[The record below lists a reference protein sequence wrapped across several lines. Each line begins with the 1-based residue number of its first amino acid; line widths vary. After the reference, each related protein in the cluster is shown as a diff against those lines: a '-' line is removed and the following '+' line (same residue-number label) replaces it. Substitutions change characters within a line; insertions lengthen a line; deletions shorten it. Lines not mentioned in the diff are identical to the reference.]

1 MRVKLAAQVA
11 VLQEQLMAT
20 EDREARLKATVRC
33 LGEELVALQ
42 NQLMQDTPRDHSGL
56 LAAGEQ
62 RETKLKTNVLGLSQ
76 EVASLQSQLMQYSPR
91 DQSQLLAE
99 RGRLLWATEG
109 GQINGQCFG
118 LELATGQE
126 REAKLTA
133 NILGLSQEL
142 AVLQNQSIR
151 DSPIAL
157 TLNGLLAAGQERET
171 KLKAKV
177 SGLSQ
182 EVASLQSQLMQDTP
196 REQARLLGSGHERDA
211 KLTAKVVSLSQEVA
225 ALQNQIMMMQDSF
238 DS

>member
-1 MRVKLAAQVA
+1 M
-11 VLQEQLMAT
+11 
-20 EDREARLKATVRC
+20 
-33 LGEELVALQ
+33 
-42 NQLMQDTPRDHSGL
+42 
-56 LAAGEQ
+56 
-62 RETKLKTNVLGLSQ
+62 
-76 EVASLQSQLMQYSPR
+76 
-91 DQSQLLAE
+91 
-99 RGRLLWATEG
+99 
-109 GQINGQCFG
+109 
-118 LELATGQE
+118 
-126 REAKLTA
+126 
-133 NILGLSQEL
+133 
-142 AVLQNQSIR
+142 LQNQSIR